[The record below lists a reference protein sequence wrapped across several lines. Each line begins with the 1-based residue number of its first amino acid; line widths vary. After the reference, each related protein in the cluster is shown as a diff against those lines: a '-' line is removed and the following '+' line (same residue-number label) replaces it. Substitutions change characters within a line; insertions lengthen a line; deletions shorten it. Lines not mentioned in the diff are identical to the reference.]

1 MIIGMTFFLVYG
13 LILKGTHLGEI
24 VFVCAML
31 GERWDLGGL
40 TLHVL
45 VAWLLRKWGKRREIG
60 ILGCYV
66 FSIRKLKFLLNYVN

>member
-1 MIIGMTFFLVYG
+1 MTIFFLVFG
-13 LILKGTHLGEI
+13 LILKGIHLGEV

-45 VAWLLRKWGKRREIG
+45 VVW
-60 ILGCYV
+60 
-66 FSIRKLKFLLNYVN
+66 